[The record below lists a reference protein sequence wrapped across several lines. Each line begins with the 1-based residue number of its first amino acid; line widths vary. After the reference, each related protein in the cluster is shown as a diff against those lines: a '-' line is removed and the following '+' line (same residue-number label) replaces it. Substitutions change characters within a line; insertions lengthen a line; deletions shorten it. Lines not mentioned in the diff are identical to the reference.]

1 MTLEE
6 AQEKIL
12 QLEEMLTELKNNNEV
27 MTNLINEKEERVKSL
42 EEYNQ
47 KLFLRATS
55 THKQTETTQTEFK
68 SKLLGDYSKLLSEDE
83 LELLKELEEDL

>member
-27 MTNLINEKEERVKSL
+27 MTNLIIEKEERVKSL

-55 THKQTETTQTEFK
+55 THKQIEPTQEFN
-68 SKLLGDYSKLLSEDE
+68 SKLLGDYSKLLSDDE